1 MIARNKGDF
10 LYNLHNELHR
20 IGIDDD
26 EDIAADFEEHFRA
39 SAEQGESEE
48 ETCEKLGDVR
58 EIARNYLDIKSTQIN
73 SMVEGAIANQ
83 KRISL
88 TKPST
93 DRSAGFSLVKSDPQ
107 PSAREYTPVHIMD
120 EAESLPP
127 ERAGTASG
135 RIPEYS
141 EAAREY
147 TPEHIAAEQPAQGSS
162 IPKMTDER
170 YQNSS
175 GSRKSEVPPQC
186 VPPVGNNAKDGGFKF
201 SDLKEMKPNVDAKRL
216 IGCILLDVLLWVWL
230 IPFVCS
236 LIFGGLGSTALS
248 LFVAG
253 FAQLFGSTLY
263 TVSKIFLCTGLVS
276 ASILL
281 LCAMVALF
289 KLVIHWIK
297 HIVIMH
303 IKAIYSI

>member
-107 PSAREYTPVHIMD
+107 PSAREYTPVHIM
-120 EAESLPP
+120 
-127 ERAGTASG
+127 
-135 RIPEYS
+135 
-141 EAAREY
+141 
-147 TPEHIAAEQPAQGSS
+147 
-162 IPKMTDER
+162 R